1 MTYLKNI
8 FSVRNF
14 LFAASSVFFLASCQQ
29 EQELAQ
35 MSNDAQVAEAAATGS
50 NVPSL
55 TITGEN
61 TNFVGA
67 VDNNT
72 CTYFIDATT
81 KVVDGNELG
90 LKPGDVICLDAAVKY
105 SSLEFVNLIGSADA
119 PITIGTANKN

>member
-1 MTYLKNI
+1 MTYPKNI

-14 LFAASSVFFLASCQQ
+14 LFAAIAIFFLGSCQQ
-29 EQELAQ
+29 EQELAE

-50 NVPSL
+50 NIPSL

-67 VDNNT
+67 VESNT
-72 CTYFIDATT
+72 CTYFIDANTRI
-81 KVVDGNELG
+81 VDGNDLG

-119 PITIGTANKN
+119 PITIGTTKK